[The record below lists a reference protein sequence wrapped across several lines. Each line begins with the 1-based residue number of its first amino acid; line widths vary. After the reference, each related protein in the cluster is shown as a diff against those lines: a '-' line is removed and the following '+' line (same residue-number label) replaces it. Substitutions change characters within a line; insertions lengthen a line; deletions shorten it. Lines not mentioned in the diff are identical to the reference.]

1 VVYVKHV
8 GHLASKAA
16 LCLLALA
23 PLYAQDAAKIAVLEQ
38 QAQKYLQEQKPQL
51 AIPVLK
57 EIAALDPNNINAR
70 ANAGV
75 LLYFQGNNAEAIPH
89 LRAALQLKPDLWRI
103 QALLGLAE
111 MRTGDSKNA
120 QSDLERAFPNLDD
133 KKIQTETGLE
143 LMQLHIASAHL
154 NQALSV
160 AAKLEEL
167 APENPAVHFAA
178 YQIARQ
184 IQDQSLLSLMMV
196 APESAEMHM
205 SIASELGK
213 QGDRAR
219 AIAQFREAIKLNP
232 SLPGAHLQLAE
243 VLRESTD
250 PADNAQAEGEYR
262 LALRV
267 NPNDALA
274 WRQLG
279 TLQSAKSDFKAAEE
293 SFRKALALAPR
304 DADARTGLAVVMIST
319 DRSTEAI
326 ALLEAA
332 LKEDPT
338 NTVAHFRLSSLYR
351 RAGRTADADREMEA
365 FRHYTEIKTKLET
378 IYKRFGGQNAAK

>member
-1 VVYVKHV
+1 V
-8 GHLASKAA
+8 GPLASAIA
-16 LCLLALA
+16 LTLLALA
-23 PLYAQDAAKIAVLEQ
+23 PLYAQDAAKIAALEQ

-111 MRTGDSKNA
+111 KRTGDSRNA

-133 KKIQTETGLE
+133 KKIQAEAGLE
-143 LMQLHIASAHL
+143 LMQLYVASAQL

-160 AAKLEEL
+160 ASKLEEL
-167 APENPAVHFAA
+167 VPENPAVHFAA

-184 IQDQSLLSLMMV
+184 VMDQSLLSMMML
-196 APESAEMHM
+196 APDSAEMHM
-205 SIASELGK
+205 SMASELGK
-213 QGDRAR
+213 QGDRAG

-232 SLPGAHLQLAE
+232 NLPGAHLQLAE
-243 VLRESTD
+243 VLRESSD
-250 PADNAQAEGEYR
+250 PAHNAQAEGEYR

-267 NPNDALA
+267 NPNDELA

-279 TLQSAKSDFKAAEE
+279 TLQSAKSDFKDAEE
-293 SFRKALALAPR
+293 SFRKAIALAPK
-304 DADARTGLAVVMIST
+304 DPDARTGLAIVMIST
-319 DRSTEAI
+319 DRASEATG
-326 ALLEAA
+326 LLESA

-338 NTVAHFRLSSLYR
+338 NTVAHFRLSALYR
-351 RAGRTADADREMEA
+351 RAGRTAEADREMEA
-365 FRHYTEIKTKLET
+365 FRHYTAIKDKLEA
-378 IYKRFGGQNAAK
+378 IYKKFGGQNAAK